1 MPLNPLFLLPIPKE
15 EELEEESRFN
25 ALEFYPSASFL
36 LTCQLPSFRN
46 FLLICELL
54 WNFVFYWQ
62 SSIRSSYE
70 WEELRRLREREIE
83 RWREECVGG
92 VFVYLFIWGAM
103 ALLSFVSGYTLM
115 RTLRQQQT
123 ASRDGNLS
131 FRASTRAH
139 HQTVK
144 RSYAGGGGSSKL
156 FLQCSLASSFGR
168 LPPSSLFS
176 RIDSSGS
183 AGEVFL
189 SNSLFSDQ
197 E

>member
-1 MPLNPLFLLPIPKE
+1 MG
-15 EELEEESRFN
+15 
-25 ALEFYPSASFL
+25 
-36 LTCQLPSFRN
+36 
-46 FLLICELL
+46 
-54 WNFVFYWQ
+54 V
-62 SSIRSSYE
+62 
-70 WEELRRLREREIE
+70 
-83 RWREECVGG
+83 

-103 ALLSFVSGYTLM
+103 ALLSFVSGYTLV
-115 RTLRQQQT
+115 RTLRQQQI

-131 FRASTRAH
+131 FRASTRAP

-144 RSYAGGGGSSKL
+144 KSYGGGGGSSKL

-168 LPPSSLFS
+168 LAPSSLFS
-176 RIDSSGS
+176 TIDSSGS